1 MSGDLHDGLDLRA
14 ELARIDRDRAETHK
28 LMREAATL
36 DAEQHKL
43 MREAEKLRAEEH
55 KLWREWRIAPWAFSI
70 GAIGALIGAL
80 LARHLP

>member
-1 MSGDLHDGLDLRA
+1 VSGDLHDGLDLRA

-55 KLWREWRIAPWAFSI
+55 KLWREWQISLRCSHGTCHERATPQLS
-70 GAIGALIGAL
+70 
-80 LARHLP
+80 